1 MEGISSLEILTG
13 QLQAISLG
21 LMLRLLSGIA
31 ILFVGRWG
39 ANFLQR
45 LLKRLLLRAGI
56 EATLIAFASNVVYYG
71 IVSFAVLIALGQMGI
86 ETTSLIAAVGA
97 AGLAVGLALQG
108 SLSNF
113 AAGAL
118 IILFHPFR
126 VGDWIEGC
134 EASGY
139 VEDIQL
145 LTTVIRTLDNKT
157 VIVPNSNLMSH
168 NITNYSAQGKLR
180 VDLKVGVAYSED
192 IDRVKQVIQ
201 SELAKDSRILT
212 EPSPMVG
219 VVELADSS
227 VNFAIRPWTRT
238 ENYWPVY
245 FSTLENVKK
254 RLDAEGITIPF
265 PQRDVHL
272 VHTNQR

>member
-1 MEGISSLEILTG
+1 MEGIANLEMLTG
-13 QLQAISLG
+13 QLQAVSLE
-21 LMLRLLSGIA
+21 LMLRLASGIA

-39 ANFLQR
+39 AAFLQR
-45 LLKRLLLRAGI
+45 LLKRLLFRAGI
-56 EATLIAFASNVVYYG
+56 EPTLIAFAKNIVYYG

-145 LTTVIRTLDNKT
+145 LTTVIRTLDNRT

-168 NITNYSAQGKLR
+168 NIINYSAQGKLR
-180 VDLKVGVAYSED
+180 VDLVVGVAYSED
-192 IDRVKQVIQ
+192 IDRVKAMVQE
-201 SELAKDSRILT
+201 ELAQDSRVLS
-212 EPSPMVG
+212 EPSPTVG
-219 VVELADSS
+219 VLELADSS
-227 VNFAIRPWTRT
+227 VSLAVRPWTRT
-238 ENYWPVY
+238 EDYWPVY
-245 FSTLENVKK
+245 FGTLENLKK
-254 RLDAEGITIPF
+254 RFDREGIKIPF

-272 VHTNQR
+272 FQNN